1 MGNMK
6 QLLESAHELVSHQ
19 LGVAKTLKSI
29 VKILEGE
36 TVEVSSDPSSPN
48 EQNQTDASSE
58 VTLQALRE
66 VLGSLSVNG
75 KTPQVKAL
83 LLKYHASNVSG
94 VEPQYREAL
103 MAEARQIK

>member
-1 MGNMK
+1 MGKMK
-6 QLLESAHELVSHQ
+6 LLRDVVDNLHEL
-19 LGVAKTLKSI
+19 ADSI
-29 VKILEGE
+29 SCMADAIEDKP
-36 TVEVSSDPSSPN
+36 TEVSSDPSSPN

-66 VLGSLSVNG
+66 VLGSLSING

-94 VEPQYREAL
+94 VDPKYRGAL
-103 MAEARQIK
+103 MEEAKQIK

>member
-1 MGNMK
+1 MGKMK
-6 QLLESAHELVSHQ
+6 LLRDVVDNLHEL
-19 LGVAKTLKSI
+19 ADSI
-29 VKILEGE
+29 SCMADAIEEKPAEA
-36 TVEVSSDPSSPN
+36 SSAPSFPN
-48 EQNQTDASSE
+48 EQSQTDASSE

-66 VLGSLSVNG
+66 VLGSLSING